1 MTRYCANLD
10 GKHAGGL
17 NVCASC
23 ARKFREALGS
33 IAVDT
38 PALLLI
44 AARQAGTGDNDRT
57 GVRSRSAHAPLL
69 IREQAWELYC
79 QAEELIRLAALQ
91 CGCPPATRRTA
102 SVRWLVRGILK
113 DDKLLLTASGAR
125 RWWRDVVD
133 VAGKVNRMVD
143 PPATRVAFGACPFCK
158 PGRWSRLGC
167 AARSHGRMPFLRRAG
182 EPHLRRRPA
191 ARQAR
196 QSEEEGHAQAAEP

>member
-102 SVRWLVRGILK
+102 SVPELVRGILK
-113 DDKLLLTASGAR
+113 DDKLLLTASDAR
-125 RWWRDVVD
+125 EWWRDVVD

-143 PPATRVAFGACPFCK
+143 HRPRGWRSAR
-158 PGRWSRLGC
+158 
-167 AARSHGRMPFLRRAG
+167 ARSASTESSGVCRA
-182 EPHLRRRPA
+182 LTWANAVPA
-191 ARQAR
+191 ARR
-196 QSEEEGHAQAAEP
+196 